1 MRVYGS
7 DGAKKAMGT
16 AALIVVLG
24 GVLGSLGWADSIPLV
39 PSDLPLRTAS
49 PPAQAQ
55 GGGGGFVEGFE
66 RGTLEGGPLP
76 WETFGASDLE
86 VFDPRDLVPDPDVP
100 GWRVVSEDCYRGEFC
115 VRSGLTPRDD
125 LRGSVLALTVTVLEA
140 GEISFWVK
148 NESEAGFDGLLFFLD
163 GEQRDVWTGNVP
175 WEEARF
181 PVSPGEH
188 TFQWVYVKDV
198 DTSVGGDAAW
208 LDDIQ
213 FPPLDIELPP
223 ERLPVSVVEVPLT
236 DPLGQPQTGS
246 VRAGSF
252 SQGTVTVETPEG
264 STEEEEALLEFSV
277 EVPEEGAQI
286 LAVLLESKDG
296 GNLDLYGKAG
306 SPVIAPPEAF
316 RVLSDFAALSPGGV
330 EILMISNPQ
339 PETTYWFIVENPE
352 SFDQRFE
359 ITAWLLP
366 EIRDGSA
373 GADGQVGVPAN
384 LPAPL
389 VRYLQTDR
397 GLLGL
402 QQYRIQVPKGAE
414 RLQVELEGEGEG
426 DLNLHVRFGEPVAID
441 EETGQ
446 VVADVSAVSP
456 SGSEILIL
464 AGSLLR
470 EGSYYLAVEGLS
482 PPQEF
487 LLTIT
492 LRTPEGRSAVTL
504 GGRTEDSSTADVVH
518 PVEF

>member
-1 MRVYGS
+1 MCIYLTSRAKRAI
-7 DGAKKAMGT
+7 GA

-24 GVLGSLGWADSIPLV
+24 GLLGPWGWADSIAPV
-39 PSDLPLRTAS
+39 PGDSAARAAS
-49 PPAQAQ
+49 FQAEAQR
-55 GGGGGFVEGFE
+55 GGGFVEDFE

-76 WETFGASDLE
+76 WETFGASDLG
-86 VFDPRDLVPDPDVP
+86 VSDPRDLVPDPDVP
-100 GWRVVSEDCYRGEFC
+100 GWRVVSEDCYSGEFC

-148 NESEAGFDGLLFFLD
+148 NESEAGFDGLIFFLD
-163 GEQRDVWTGNVP
+163 GERMDVWTGNVP

-188 TFQWVYVKDV
+188 AFQWVYVKDV

-208 LDDIQ
+208 LDDIR

-223 ERLPVSVVEVPLT
+223 GMLPVPVAEVPLT
-236 DPLGQPQTGS
+236 GILGQPQTGS

-252 SQGTVTVETPEG
+252 TFGTVTVETPEG
-264 STEEEEALLEFSV
+264 TTEEKEALLEFSV
-277 EVPEEGAQI
+277 TVPKEGAQI

-296 GNLDLYGKAG
+296 GNLDLYGKAD

-330 EILMISNPQ
+330 ELLVISNPE

-352 SFDQRFE
+352 NFDQRFE

-366 EIRDGSA
+366 EIQDGSA

-389 VRYLQTDR
+389 ARYLQTDQ

-402 QQYRIQVPKGAE
+402 KQYRVPVPKGAK
-414 RLQVELEGEGEG
+414 RLRVELEGEG
-426 DLNLHVRFGEPVAID
+426 DLNLHLRFGEPVSVD
-441 EETGQ
+441 PETGQ

-456 SGSEILIL
+456 SGSEALVL
-464 AGSLLR
+464 AGNLLQ
-470 EGSYYLAVEGLS
+470 EGIYYLAVEGLD

-492 LRTPEGRSAVTL
+492 LITPEGTGAITL
-504 GGRTEDSSTADVVH
+504 GGKTKSASTVDAVE